1 MKVVA
6 ERNRALIEIPEIPAQ
21 DLKIKKN
28 ETLASGSYSDVFLY
42 SWRSRDVA
50 VKKLRLKPESDQM
63 KELKM
68 ETSLSMSLLH
78 PNIVKVFG
86 STKFADGML
95 GIVMEYADKGDLS
108 RKNMDL
114 LSLDQKIRVS
124 FDICSA
130 LEFLHSRRVAHRDL
144 KPENI
149 LLFGTRPVPKITDFG
164 TSKVIQ
170 TMIQTTAMAG
180 TPKYS
185 APETFERGN
194 IFGVRVDIYSLAIVL
209 YELFSGKNAFE
220 GYEMMQILRAID
232 RNDRPEFPDD
242 FPSGLQKLVEFGWDE
257 DPNQR
262 PTLDEFMDGL
272 RQMASFDLDGEKK
285 TFYARNQVKESNWT
299 VNKLKEESGSIFH
312 PLISM
317 KWPDKVETCESKI
330 LRQNML
336 KAMKDESN
344 TSRLKTMITEN
355 VFTAMGVVPRHI
367 FFEPTRDGVSIYEGT
382 KLSYIHNKPMPATKY
397 SNESSPEII
406 GVQLSLVKVIG
417 KSLTNED

>member
-50 VKKLRLKPESDQM
+50 VKKLRLNPESDQM

-86 STKFADGML
+86 STKFGDGML

-130 LEFLHSRRVAHRDL
+130 LDFLHSRRVAHRDL

-170 TMIQTTAMAG
+170 TMIQTTIVY
-180 TPKYS
+180 K
-185 APETFERGN
+185 
-194 IFGVRVDIYSLAIVL
+194 IY
-209 YELFSGKNAFE
+209 
-220 GYEMMQILRAID
+220 
-232 RNDRPEFPDD
+232 
-242 FPSGLQKLVEFGWDE
+242 
-257 DPNQR
+257 PN
-262 PTLDEFMDGL
+262 
-272 RQMASFDLDGEKK
+272 
-285 TFYARNQVKESNWT
+285 
-299 VNKLKEESGSIFH
+299 SIF
-312 PLISM
+312 
-317 KWPDKVETCESKI
+317 
-330 LRQNML
+330 
-336 KAMKDESN
+336 
-344 TSRLKTMITEN
+344 
-355 VFTAMGVVPRHI
+355 
-367 FFEPTRDGVSIYEGT
+367 
-382 KLSYIHNKPMPATKY
+382 
-397 SNESSPEII
+397 
-406 GVQLSLVKVIG
+406 
-417 KSLTNED
+417 